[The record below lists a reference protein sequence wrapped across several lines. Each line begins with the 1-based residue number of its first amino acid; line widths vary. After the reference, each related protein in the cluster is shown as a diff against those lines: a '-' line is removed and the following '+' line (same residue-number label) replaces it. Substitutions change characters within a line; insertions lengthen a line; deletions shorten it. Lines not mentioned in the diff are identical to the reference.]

1 MIRLHV
7 SSKLVF
13 TYTIILTTLIGDK
26 KIPQLE
32 HFQTCRKNLDHL
44 KRSLAKMD
52 LDSMK
57 PLAATKAKL
66 MWPFKSVET
75 KDLVA
80 KIERNKRDL
89 SDALTADGL

>member
-1 MIRLHV
+1 MPRHV
-7 SSKLVF
+7 NYGPLLLWC
-13 TYTIILTTLIGDK
+13 IILTRFAENT
-26 KIPQLE
+26 KIPQLD

-57 PLAATKAKL
+57 PMAAAKAKL
-66 MWPFKSVET
+66 MWPFKVAET